1 MHSHTL
7 NCPKRWG
14 KLEFIKVMMISKM
27 ILITNVPDSINQN
40 YERKVEN
47 QEREKQSTSVVD

>member
-1 MHSHTL
+1 
-7 NCPKRWG
+7 
-14 KLEFIKVMMISKM
+14 MMISKM

-47 QEREKQSTSVVD
+47 QEREKQSTSVVDWLMQWLEVTGWFNKEFQNK